1 MARVLEDREV
11 EPCPLGML
19 QLFGEFYRT
28 PGGHPE
34 NKGFEN
40 PFPNQ
45 PNPLQKE
52 RKPTQQSRG
61 TIRER
66 ICALEQS
73 KKYEKE
79 MVLGGFGV
87 VRKKEMGVMGVR
99 GWAAV
104 MMVDGWVT

>member
-1 MARVLEDREV
+1 
-11 EPCPLGML
+11 LGNFTEHL
-19 QLFGEFYRT
+19 VGT
-28 PGGHPE
+28 PKT
-34 NKGFEN
+34 KGLKT